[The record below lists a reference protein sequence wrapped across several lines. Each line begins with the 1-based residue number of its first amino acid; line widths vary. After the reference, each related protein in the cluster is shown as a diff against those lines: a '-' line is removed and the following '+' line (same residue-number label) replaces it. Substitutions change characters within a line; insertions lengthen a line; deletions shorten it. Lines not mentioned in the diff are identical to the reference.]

1 MVHPVNEHLQYFP
14 REDAKKEKEDNGGS
28 VQGDGFLCGSAP
40 RFPPLSTQ
48 LLGNAF
54 NLLPLLRDF
63 ACKLSMYALA
73 VKFDEIYYF
82 ADPAQL

>member
-1 MVHPVNEHLQYFP
+1 MVHPVNEYLQYFS
-14 REDAKKEKEDNGGS
+14 REDAKKEKEDNSGS
-28 VQGDGFLCGSAP
+28 EQGDGFLSGSTP
-40 RFPPLSTQ
+40 RFPLLSTQ

-73 VKFDEIYYF
+73 VEFDEMYYF
-82 ADPAQL
+82 ANGQL